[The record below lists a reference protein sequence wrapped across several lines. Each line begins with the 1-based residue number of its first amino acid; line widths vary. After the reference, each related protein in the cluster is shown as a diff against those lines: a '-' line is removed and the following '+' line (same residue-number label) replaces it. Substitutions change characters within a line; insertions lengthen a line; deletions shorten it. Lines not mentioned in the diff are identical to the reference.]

1 MDLFVVYV
9 VNEAAYRCPSQTLT
23 PEIICGQTTS
33 FTATSRNNT
42 NSKPQILFKPQSTH
56 PPNPPKTTVM
66 ADKLRTQQHLEAL
79 QTRHV
84 GTGHADTTKFEWT
97 SNIMRDTYAS
107 YVGHPQLLS
116 YMALGMGESR
126 EKVRVKMIEKMVLPV
141 GPPGERED

>member
-1 MDLFVVYV
+1 
-9 VNEAAYRCPSQTLT
+9 
-23 PEIICGQTTS
+23 
-33 FTATSRNNT
+33 
-42 NSKPQILFKPQSTH
+42 
-56 PPNPPKTTVM
+56 M

-116 YMALGMGESR
+116 YMALGMGESK
-126 EKVRVKMIEKMVLPV
+126 EKVRVKMIEKMGKRDDIHRNTEIELV
-141 GPPGERED
+141 